1 MNNTIL
7 YMKEKFI
14 FTIGHSTH
22 SQEDFIH
29 ILQTFE
35 VERLVDIRSLP
46 GSKYCPQF
54 NKEEMEKYLP
64 QNGIE
69 YIHLPKLGGRKK
81 GDKKVSVNQGWNS
94 SSFRNYADYMQT
106 QEFKKGIKELM
117 ILAQEKVTVIMC
129 AEVLPWRC
137 HRSLVS
143 DALLIRG
150 FDVFDIF
157 NLVTVTP
164 HFLTSFA
171 KVEGKRITYPKIM
184 EVKNGNNSSRK

>member
-1 MNNTIL
+1 
-7 YMKEKFI
+7 MKEKFI

-22 SQEDFIH
+22 SQEDFID
-29 ILQTFE
+29 ILQTFD

-54 NKEEMEKYLP
+54 NQEEMEKYLP
-64 QNGIE
+64 RNGIE
-69 YIHLPKLGGRKK
+69 YIHLPELGGRKK
-81 GDKKVSVNQGWNS
+81 GDKKVSVNQGWHS
-94 SSFRNYADYMQT
+94 PSFRNYADYMQT
-106 QEFKKGIKELM
+106 REFKKGIKELM

-129 AEVLPWRC
+129 AEVLPCRC

-171 KVEGKRITYPKIM
+171 KVEGKRITYPKNM
-184 EVKNGNNSSRK
+184 EVKNGHNS

>member
-7 YMKEKFI
+7 FMKEKFI

-22 SQEDFIH
+22 SQEDFID
-29 ILQTFE
+29 ILQTFD

-54 NKEEMEKYLP
+54 NQEEMEKYLP
-64 QNGIE
+64 RNGIE
-69 YIHLPKLGGRKK
+69 YIHLPELGGRKK
-81 GDKKVSVNQGWNS
+81 GDKKVSVNQGWHS
-94 SSFRNYADYMQT
+94 PSFRNYADYMQT
-106 QEFKKGIKELM
+106 REFKKGIKELM

-184 EVKNGNNSSRK
+184 EVKDGHNN

>member
-1 MNNTIL
+1 MR
-7 YMKEKFI
+7 EKFI

-22 SQEDFIH
+22 SQEDFIE
-29 ILQTFE
+29 ILQAFD

-54 NKEEMEKYLP
+54 NQEEMEEYLP

-69 YIHLPKLGGRKK
+69 YIHLPELGGRKK
-81 GDKKVSVNQGWNS
+81 GDKKNSVNLAWHS
-94 SSFRNYADYMQT
+94 PSFRNYADYMQT

-117 ILAQEKVTVIMC
+117 ALAHEKVTVIMC

-143 DALLIRG
+143 DALLVRG
-150 FDVFDIF
+150 IDVFDIF

-184 EVKNGNNSSRK
+184 EVKNGNNS